1 MTIEDHPMH
10 TSPRR
15 CITVLYP
22 NTAGVAFDFDYYL
35 RQHATLIHRLYGD
48 SIAKLELRR
57 GSATPDGSPAP
68 YVAII
73 NIWIADQAAFDS
85 AGAKH
90 GATLIADVPN
100 FTNTMP
106 TIQIDEIIE

>member
-1 MTIEDHPMH
+1 MTAKL
-10 TSPRR
+10 RR

-22 NTAGVAFDFDYYL
+22 NTPGVTFDFDYD
-35 RQHATLIHRLYGD
+35 REHHAALIDRLSGN

-68 YVAII
+68 FIAII
-73 NIWIADQAAFDS
+73 NIWIANQQAFDT

-90 GATLIADVPN
+90 GAALIADVPN
-100 FTNTMP
+100 FTNPMP

>member
-1 MTIEDHPMH
+1 MTAKL
-10 TSPRR
+10 RR

-22 NTAGVAFDFDYYL
+22 NTPGVTFDFDYYL
-35 RQHATLIHRLYGD
+35 EHHATLIDRLYGN

-68 YVAII
+68 FIAII
-73 NIWIADQAAFDS
+73 NIWIANQQAFDA

-90 GATLIADVPN
+90 GAALIADVPN

>member
-1 MTIEDHPMH
+1 MTAK
-10 TSPRR
+10 PRR

-22 NTAGVAFDFDYYL
+22 NTPGVTFDFDYYL
-35 RQHATLIHRLYGD
+35 EHHATLIDRLYGN

-68 YVAII
+68 FIAII
-73 NIWIADQAAFDS
+73 NIWIADQDAFDS
-85 AGAKH
+85 ASAKH

-106 TIQIDEIIE
+106 TIQIDEIIEHLRDD

>member
-1 MTIEDHPMH
+1 MTA
-10 TSPRR
+10 TPRR

-22 NTAGVAFDFDYYL
+22 NKPGVTFDFDYYL
-35 RQHATLIHRLYGD
+35 KKHATLIDRLYGS

-57 GSATPDGSPAP
+57 GSATPDGSAVP
-68 YVAII
+68 YVAIHTM
-73 NIWIADQAAFDS
+73 WIADQAAYDS

-90 GATLIADVPN
+90 GPPPIADVPN

-106 TIQIDEIIE
+106 TIQIDEIVQ

>member
-1 MTIEDHPMH
+1 MTAK
-10 TSPRR
+10 PRR
-15 CITVLYP
+15 CITVMYP
-22 NTAGVAFDFDYYL
+22 NTHGVTFDFVYYL
-35 RQHATLIHRLYGD
+35 EHHATLIDRLYGN

-57 GSATPDGSPAP
+57 GSATPEGSPAP

-73 NIWIADQAAFDS
+73 NIWIADQEAFDS

>member
-1 MTIEDHPMH
+1 MT
-10 TSPRR
+10 TQPRR
-15 CITVLYP
+15 CVTVLYP
-22 NTAGVAFDFDYYL
+22 NTPGVTFDFNYYL
-35 RQHATLIHRLYGD
+35 EHHATLIDRLYGG

-57 GSATPDGSPAP
+57 GSATPQGLPAP
-68 YVAII
+68 FVAII
-73 NIWIADQAAFDS
+73 NIWIADQAAFDA

-106 TIQIDEIIE
+106 TIQIDEIVE

>member
-1 MTIEDHPMH
+1 MTAK
-10 TSPRR
+10 PRR

-22 NTAGVAFDFDYYL
+22 NTPGVTFDFGYYL
-35 RQHATLIHRLYGD
+35 EHHATLIKRLYGD

-57 GSATPDGSPAP
+57 GGATPDGSPAP
-68 YVAII
+68 FVAVI

-85 AGAKH
+85 AGARH

-106 TIQIDEIIE
+106 TIQIDEIVE

>member
-1 MTIEDHPMH
+1 MTAV
-10 TSPRR
+10 SRR
-15 CITVLYP
+15 CITVMYP
-22 NTAGVAFDFDYYL
+22 NTPGVTFDFSYYL
-35 RQHATLIHRLYGD
+35 EHHAALIDRLYGG

-57 GSATPDGSPAP
+57 GRSTPDGSPPP

-73 NIWIADQAAFDS
+73 NIWIADQEAFDR

-106 TIQIDEIIE
+106 TIQIDDIVG

>member
-1 MTIEDHPMH
+1 MTAK
-10 TSPRR
+10 PRR

-22 NTAGVAFDFDYYL
+22 NKPGVTFDFDYYL
-35 RQHATLIHRLYGD
+35 RHHATLIDRLYGS

-57 GSATPDGSPAP
+57 GSATPDGSPVP
-68 YVAII
+68 YVAVI

-85 AGAKH
+85 AGAQH
-90 GATLIADVPN
+90 GPTLIADVPN

-106 TIQIDEIIE
+106 TIQIDEIVQ

>member
-1 MTIEDHPMH
+1 MTAQ
-10 TSPRR
+10 PRR
-15 CITVLYP
+15 CVTVLYP
-22 NTAGVAFDFDYYL
+22 NTPGVTFDFDYYL
-35 RQHATLIHRLYGD
+35 KHHATLIDRLYGG

-57 GSATPDGSPAP
+57 GSATPQGLPAP

-73 NIWIADQAAFDS
+73 NIWIADQAAFDA

-90 GATLIADVPN
+90 GAALIADVPN

-106 TIQIDEIIE
+106 TIQIDEIVE

>member
-1 MTIEDHPMH
+1 MTAN
-10 TSPRR
+10 PRR

-22 NTAGVAFDFDYYL
+22 NTPGVTFDFAYYL
-35 RQHATLIHRLYGD
+35 EHHATLIKRLYGD

-57 GSATPDGSPAP
+57 GGATPDGSPAP
-68 YVAII
+68 FVAVI
-73 NIWIADQAAFDS
+73 NIWIEDQAAFDS
-85 AGAKH
+85 AGARH

-106 TIQIDEIIE
+106 TIQIDEIVE

>member
-1 MTIEDHPMH
+1 MTAK
-10 TSPRR
+10 SRR

-22 NTAGVAFDFDYYL
+22 NSPGVTFDFDYYL
-35 RQHATLIHRLYGD
+35 EHHATLIDRLYGA

-57 GSATPDGSPAP
+57 GSATPDGSSAP
-68 YVAII
+68 YIAVI
-73 NIWIADQAAFDS
+73 NIWIADQEAFDS

-90 GATLIADVPN
+90 GAALIADVPN

>member
-1 MTIEDHPMH
+1 MTVK
-10 TSPRR
+10 PRR

-22 NTAGVAFDFDYYL
+22 NGPGVTFDFDYYL
-35 RQHATLIHRLYGD
+35 KHHATLIDRLYGA

-57 GSATPDGSPAP
+57 GSATPVGSPAP
-68 YVAII
+68 YIAVI
-73 NIWIADQAAFDS
+73 NIWIADQGAFDA

-100 FTNTMP
+100 FTNIMP
-106 TIQIDEIIE
+106 IIQIDEIVE

>member
-1 MTIEDHPMH
+1 MNAK
-10 TSPRR
+10 SRR

-22 NTAGVAFDFDYYL
+22 NAPGVTFDFDYYL
-35 RQHATLIHRLYGD
+35 KHHSTLIYRLYAVI
-48 SIAKLELRR
+48 IAKLDLRR
-57 GSATPDGSPAP
+57 CGGTPDGSPPP

-73 NIWIADQAAFDS
+73 NIWIADQEAFDR

-106 TIQIDEIIE
+106 TIQIDEIVE

>member
-1 MTIEDHPMH
+1 MTA
-10 TSPRR
+10 SPRR
-15 CITVLYP
+15 CITVMYP
-22 NTAGVAFDFDYYL
+22 NTPGVTFDFDYYL
-35 RQHATLIHRLYGD
+35 EHHATLIDRLYGN

-57 GSATPDGSPAP
+57 GGATPDGAPAP
-68 YVAII
+68 FVAII
-73 NIWIADQAAFDS
+73 NIWIADQEAFDR

-106 TIQIDEIIE
+106 TIQIDEIVE

>member
-1 MTIEDHPMH
+1 MTAK
-10 TSPRR
+10 TRR
-15 CITVLYP
+15 CVTVMYP
-22 NTAGVAFDFDYYL
+22 NMPRVTFDFDYYL
-35 RQHATLIHRLYGD
+35 KKHATLIDRLYGN

-57 GSATPDGSPAP
+57 GSTTPQGLPPP
-68 YVAII
+68 YIAII

-90 GATLIADVPN
+90 GPTLIADVPN

-106 TIQIDEIIE
+106 TIQIDEIVD

>member
-1 MTIEDHPMH
+1 MTAK
-10 TSPRR
+10 PRR

-22 NTAGVAFDFDYYL
+22 NKPGVTFDFDYY
-35 RQHATLIHRLYGD
+35 RKHHATLIDRLYGN

-57 GSATPDGSPAP
+57 GSATPDGSPVP
-68 YVAII
+68 YIAVI

-85 AGAKH
+85 AGAQH

-106 TIQIDEIIE
+106 TIQIDEIVQ

>member
-1 MTIEDHPMH
+1 MTA
-10 TSPRR
+10 TPRR

-22 NTAGVAFDFDYYL
+22 NTPGVTFDFDYYL
-35 RQHATLIHRLYGD
+35 EHHATLIDRLYGS

-57 GSATPDGSPAP
+57 GTATPDGSAPP

-73 NIWIADQAAFDS
+73 NIWIANQEAFDS

-100 FTNTMP
+100 FTNAMP
-106 TIQIDEIIE
+106 TIQVDEVVE

>member
-1 MTIEDHPMH
+1 MKP
-10 TSPRR
+10 SPRR

-22 NTAGVAFDFDYYL
+22 NTPGVTFDFDYYL
-35 RQHATLIHRLYGD
+35 EHHATLIHRLYGD

-57 GSATPDGSPAP
+57 GAATPVGSPAP

-73 NIWIADQAAFDS
+73 NIWIADQEAFDS
-85 AGAKH
+85 AGVKH

-106 TIQIDEIIE
+106 TIQIDEIVE

>member
-1 MTIEDHPMH
+1 M
-10 TSPRR
+10 SVKPRR

-22 NTAGVAFDFDYYL
+22 NKPGVTFDFDYYL
-35 RQHATLIHRLYGD
+35 KQHATLIDHLYGA

-57 GSATPDGSPAP
+57 GGTTPDGSPAA

-106 TIQIDEIIE
+106 TIQIDEIVE

>member
-1 MTIEDHPMH
+1 MT
-10 TSPRR
+10 TQPRR
-15 CITVLYP
+15 CVTVLYP
-22 NTAGVAFDFDYYL
+22 NTPGVTFDFDYYL
-35 RQHATLIHRLYGD
+35 KQHATLIDRLYGG

-57 GSATPDGSPAP
+57 GSATPQGLPAP
-68 YVAII
+68 FVAII
-73 NIWIADQAAFDS
+73 NIWIADQAAFDA

-106 TIQIDEIIE
+106 TIQIDEIVE